1 MRELTKT
8 ELHSIS
14 NASARIRRESQFIE
28 DTLNKVYAGQVID
41 GEDSGSAPPAASK
54 PPEQATDGDNAGRA
68 VELNQLGKTP
78 DGLTRRNLPW
88 GKRVSTLFLDK
99 VLWIEKD
106 LGLTADNLMNCM
118 AFETGRTFSPKV
130 KNPGS
135 SATGLIQ
142 FMEATAR
149 RLGTT
154 TAALSQMTAEFQLNF
169 VWKYFNDYADRMNL
183 EDWNLGDTYMAILWP
198 AGIGKPGDHP
208 IFVQGRG
215 NAYAVNRGLDVNRDG
230 TVTRDECISKIVAM
244 AKEGLAAGNYGYGS
258 L

>member
-1 MRELTKT
+1 MLNLTQTK
-8 ELHSIS
+8 LMAIS
-14 NASARIRRESQFIE
+14 NSSARIRRESQFIE
-28 DTLNKVYAGQVID
+28 DTLNRAFAGQIIE
-41 GEDSGSAPPAASK
+41 GAGSGSAPKPAEPAEK
-54 PPEQATDGDNAGRA
+54 ATPGVA

-78 DGLTRRNLPW
+78 DGLTRCNLPW

-106 LGLTADNLMNCM
+106 LGLCADNLMNCM

-154 TAALSQMTAEFQLNF
+154 TAALSQMTAENQLNF

-183 EDWNLGDTYMAILWP
+183 KDWDLGDTYMAILWP
-198 AGIGKPGDHP
+198 AGIGKPGNHP

-215 NAYAVNRGLDVNRDG
+215 NAYAANRGLDVNRDG